1 VAGEIRESVPSNRNR
16 WRAPLGRC
24 RNAGGKKDPGCF
36 SSARKGAEESR
47 ANTLKKRR
55 TCECPYAH
63 ALPAIT
69 TSEALELARRAPG
82 LRCGLIYG
90 YNDGNSK
97 FRSNINDRQRRAFPS
112 RDMKLVANRRS
123 TDQ

>member
-1 VAGEIRESVPSNRNR
+1 MSSNSLLPTLESVEYQRHDAKSEAWPTGDRQPDDVELR
-16 WRAPLGRC
+16 
-24 RNAGGKKDPGCF
+24 
-36 SSARKGAEESR
+36 ESR

-97 FRSNINDRQRRAFPS
+97 FRSNINDRQ
-112 RDMKLVANRRS
+112 
-123 TDQ
+123 